1 MINHTD
7 SWWEE
12 LCNAVLSSRERH
24 IYETTPI
31 AERPLSKEWRKA
43 DEKIVTELRNRA
55 YSKKGKTSVEVI
67 TDTMDLTKNPI
78 DGKHYDSKAKY
89 YRTVRQAGCEI
100 AGNDPAISRPRAE
113 KELSSSERK
122 RDIARALGS

>member
-1 MINHTD
+1 MNHTD

-12 LCNAVLSSRERH
+12 LMNQVLSNKERH
-24 IYETTPI
+24 IYETLPI
-31 AERPLSKEWRKA
+31 TERPLSKEWRKA
-43 DEKIVTELRNRA
+43 DEKIMGELRKRA
-55 YSKKGKTSVEVI
+55 YETPKSSVQVI

-89 YRTVRQAGCEI
+89 YRKVREAGCEI
-100 AGNDPAISRPRAE
+100 VGNDPSLSRPRAE